1 MQPSEGK
8 PVSKSSSYSSL
19 SSVNKQSVDE
29 SLPMEDKHA
38 SMENQVVFSPAL
50 SKTSVASSEKLAV
63 EQNLEAEKNIT
74 MSDNENKDEKATSTS
89 STASKLNSTSKVS
102 VTSHLLPSTDQ
113 VNNSEH
119 VLKHNVMDVYP
130 DAPLGT
136 SKPSLMAS
144 SLDKQMAEL
153 QEALR
158 AAGLPPIDS
167 NINTVNV
174 APVSTE
180 NEPMVRSSSDLPE
193 DIEEVLRELATQEVV
208 SLSRKILHEKQTELE
223 KAETEKSQT
232 VSQQSQ
238 TAQNHQVKIPLGD
251 EKFSKEIHVPLSDCN
266 VFSSSENLL
275 AEIGSFKNLSTQSSS
290 DEAPPDTKHT
300 TSVTRKKN
308 LFKPNAKRENVF
320 QRLSAPKSNPAVKKP
335 PAAKRVTPK
344 STRRSRVSTYSSQK
358 KEKQS
363 TFDGQ
368 GTYDLKSNTELILDH
383 TAKLVRNNYIIMYS
397 YVSCDCVKTHLH
409 SYMFLHRNWLNL
421 KIALILPE
429 NKSYFKKLRI
439 GRIPGKKRKISV
451 NS

>member
-1 MQPSEGK
+1 MYFLNLALQPSEGK

-19 SSVNKQSVDE
+19 SSVNKQSADE
-29 SLPMEDKHA
+29 SVPIEDKHA
-38 SMENQVVFSPAL
+38 SPEKQIVLSPAL
-50 SKTSVASSEKLAV
+50 SKTSVVSSEKLAV
-63 EQNLEAEKNIT
+63 EQSLETEKNIT
-74 MSDNENKDEKATSTS
+74 MSDDENKDEEATSTT
-89 STASKLNSTSKVS
+89 STASKFSSTSKVS
-102 VTSHLLPSTDQ
+102 VISHLLPSTDQ

-119 VLKHNVMDVYP
+119 VLKHNDSVVMDAYP
-130 DAPLGT
+130 DASLET
-136 SKPSLMAS
+136 SKPSLTAS

-174 APVSTE
+174 VPVSTD
-180 NEPMVRSSSDLPE
+180 NEPMVKSSSDLPE

-223 KAETEKSQT
+223 KPKTEKEKAQT

-238 TAQNHQVKIPLGD
+238 IAQNHQVKIPLGD
-251 EKFSKEIHVPLSDCN
+251 EIFSKEIHVPLSDCN

-275 AEIGSFKNLSTQSSS
+275 AEIKNFSTQSSS
-290 DEAPPDTKHT
+290 DEAPPRNKHT

-308 LFKPNAKRENVF
+308 LLKPNAKRENVF
-320 QRLSAPKSNPAVKKP
+320 QRLSAPKSNPAMKKP

-344 STRRSRVSTYSSQK
+344 STQRPRVSTYSSQK

-368 GTYDLKSNTELILDH
+368 RTYDLKSDTELILDH
-383 TAKLVRNNYIIMYS
+383 TAKPVRNNYIHMYF
-397 YVSCDCVKTHLH
+397 YVSCNFGIVLKHICIC
-409 SYMFLHRNWLNL
+409 SYTFVC
-421 KIALILPE
+421 
-429 NKSYFKKLRI
+429 I
-439 GRIPGKKRKISV
+439 GTG
-451 NS
+451 